1 MKKSMIAAFAL
12 ALVGGT
18 SAALAQPGPDI
29 GKPFGDPNFRGAPP
43 AVAAAPGPVT
53 SGAEATA
60 RLQADGYRAINLV
73 RGTDG
78 GWHGTAIRGSAKVNV
93 HVAQDGRVL
102 TR

>member
-1 MKKSMIAAFAL
+1 MKKTMIAAFAV

-18 SAALAQPGPDI
+18 SAALAEAGPDL
-29 GKPFGDPNFRGAPP
+29 GKPFSAPRVYSAPP
-43 AVAAAPGPVT
+43 SVATTGPIA
-53 SGAEATA
+53 SDADATA

-73 RGTDG
+73 RANDG

-93 HVAQDGRVL
+93 HVAQDGRVV

>member
-1 MKKSMIAAFAL
+1 MKKTIAAFAL

-18 SAALAQPGPDI
+18 GAALAEGSPDFNR
-29 GKPFGDPNFRGAPP
+29 PFSAPRVFTAPP
-43 AVAAAPGPVT
+43 SLATAGPIA
-53 SGAEATA
+53 SDADATA

-73 RGTDG
+73 RSTDG

-93 HVAQDGRVL
+93 HVAQDGRVQ